1 MAWIDLLKA
10 LPDPVSLPGFLG
22 SEQGLD
28 YLIAEAE
35 GDDKKNLIRSRDQT
49 KRLAEGEDIPEG
61 LDKESIQ
68 KNAEALLE
76 KLNEIITE
84 QNKGSQQIWN
94 RELKVLLRIKIRM
107 H

>member
-28 YLIAEAE
+28 YLIGEAE

-68 KNAEALLE
+68 NLMPME
-76 KLNEIITE
+76 N
-84 QNKGSQQIWN
+84 
-94 RELKVLLRIKIRM
+94 LLRD
-107 H
+107 

>member
-22 SEQGLD
+22 SKQGLD

-49 KRLAEGEDIPEG
+49 KRLVEGKDIPEG
-61 LDKESIQ
+61 VDKENIQ

-84 QNKGSQQIWN
+84 QNKGG
-94 RELKVLLRIKIRM
+94 R
-107 H
+107 